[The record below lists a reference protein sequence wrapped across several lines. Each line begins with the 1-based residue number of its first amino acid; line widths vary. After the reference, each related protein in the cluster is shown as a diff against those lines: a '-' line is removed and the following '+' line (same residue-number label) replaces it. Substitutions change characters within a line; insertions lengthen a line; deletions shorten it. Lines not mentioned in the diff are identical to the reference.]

1 MSDKIIDMKDRVNP
15 VRVTDHDT
23 GTVYELDFT
32 RESVKF
38 AENRGFK
45 VDELTVFPVTRIP
58 ELFYYA
64 FRKKSQECSSV
75 SD

>member
-15 VRVTDHDT
+15 ARVTDHDT

-45 VDELTVFPVTRIP
+45 VDELTVFPVLLCVQKEP
-58 ELFYYA
+58 
-64 FRKKSQECSSV
+64 
-75 SD
+75 